1 MQLRP
6 IGGHIIVAP
15 QAKEEKT
22 AAGIY
27 LPSTG
32 EKDRPEQGKV
42 IAVGAGKLLENGT
55 RQAIEVKEG
64 DAVLFKSYAA
74 HEIELDKVKY
84 LVVPAEEVMAV
95 IE

>member
-1 MQLRP
+1 M
-6 IGGHIIVAP
+6 
-15 QAKEEKT
+15 
-22 AAGIY
+22 
-27 LPSTG
+27 PSTG

-64 DAVLFKSYAA
+64 DMVLFKSYAA

-84 LVVPAEEVMAV
+84 LVVPAEEVMAI